1 MVREKVEIEERKK
14 RVDDDEDGKYDMSNF
29 LEQKRWRNKANK
41 FQYPRRPMGGMNSSK
56 NTLGSSVSTLK
67 KLPLSSMSSTDNHI
81 DSKTP
86 IKKKNTMNF
95 KKTTNNGFGTE
106 QLDFQKSR
114 KMSVLIGGS
123 KDDSSKRY
131 NGISANGGVQNQING
146 SNNRIGAG
154 ASNAG
159 GTSNSLG
166 KPGGMQLK
174 KRHTMVNMNN

>member
-1 MVREKVEIEERKK
+1 MTS
-14 RVDDDEDGKYDMSNF
+14 GK
-29 LEQKRWRNKANK
+29 
-41 FQYPRRPMGGMNSSK
+41 G
-56 NTLGSSVSTLK
+56 TLGSSVSTLK

-123 KDDSSKRY
+123 KEEQSKRY
-131 NGISANGGVQNQING
+131 SAMVPNGQSQING
-146 SNNRIGAG
+146 TNNRIGANSG
-154 ASNAG
+154 A
-159 GTSNSLG
+159 SNSLG

-174 KRHTMVNMNN
+174 KRHTMVNMNGGQNNNGL

>member
-1 MVREKVEIEERKK
+1 MAREKVEIEERKK
-14 RVDDDEDGKYDMSNF
+14 RVDDDEDGKNDMANF

-41 FQYPRRPMGGMNSSK
+41 FQYARRPVAGMTSSK

-106 QLDFQKSR
+106 
-114 KMSVLIGGS
+114 
-123 KDDSSKRY
+123 
-131 NGISANGGVQNQING
+131 
-146 SNNRIGAG
+146 
-154 ASNAG
+154 
-159 GTSNSLG
+159 
-166 KPGGMQLK
+166 
-174 KRHTMVNMNN
+174 

>member
-1 MVREKVEIEERKK
+1 MKS
-14 RVDDDEDGKYDMSNF
+14 G
-29 LEQKRWRNKANK
+29 Q
-41 FQYPRRPMGGMNSSK
+41 

-106 QLDFQKSR
+106 TLDFQQKSR

-123 KDDSSKRY
+123 KEEQSKRY
-131 NGISANGGVQNQING
+131 Q
-146 SNNRIGAG
+146 
-154 ASNAG
+154 
-159 GTSNSLG
+159 
-166 KPGGMQLK
+166 
-174 KRHTMVNMNN
+174 